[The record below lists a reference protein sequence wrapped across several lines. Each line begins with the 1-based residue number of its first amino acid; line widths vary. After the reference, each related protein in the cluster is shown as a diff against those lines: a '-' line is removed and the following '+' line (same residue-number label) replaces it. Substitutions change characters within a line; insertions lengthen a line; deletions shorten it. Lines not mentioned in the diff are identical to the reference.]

1 MYKLI
6 SGITLLFVLSLAASG
21 QDRGTMNLESF
32 NKIKVSSEID
42 AELVLSKEP
51 SLEIDFNGVD
61 QDLLQAVVE
70 DQTLS
75 LRMKTGSYEKG
86 SLKVKIFFT
95 DLIKIESSGR
105 ANIWSYEE
113 LFVPEMEINLNN
125 GGSIRLKLVTDHL
138 QSELIQGSILM
149 LKGTSKR
156 LDLKVSTG
164 ATFSAFEFQVEEAD
178 VLANSA
184 GKAKVAVSKYL
195 NAKAV
200 SGGFISYLGEPEK
213 LDSKTSLKGEIVQ
226 GFLDE

>member
-1 MYKLI
+1 MCKLI
-6 SGITLLFVLSLAASG
+6 SGIFLLFILSLSVNG
-21 QDRGTMNLESF
+21 QDKITRDLDPF

-42 AELVLSKEP
+42 AELVLAKDP

-61 QDLLQAVVE
+61 TDLLQAVVE

-75 LRMKTGSYEKG
+75 LRMKTGKYEKG
-86 SLKVKIFFT
+86 SLKVKILFT

-105 ANIWSYEE
+105 ASIWSYEE
-113 LFVPEMEINLNN
+113 LYVPEMEMNLDN

-138 QSELIQGSILM
+138 QSELIQGSIIM
-149 LKGTSKR
+149 LKGKAKT

-164 ATFSAFEFQVEEAD
+164 ATFSAFDFQVEEAD

-184 GKAKVAVSKYL
+184 GKAKVAVSRSLK
-195 NAKAV
+195 AKAV

-213 LDSKTSLKGEIVQ
+213 LDAKTSLKGEIVQ
-226 GFLDE
+226 GFMDE

>member
-1 MYKLI
+1 MYKLTF
-6 SGITLLFVLSLAASG
+6 GICLLFVLLLSVNG
-21 QDRGTMNLESF
+21 QDRSTMDLESF

-42 AELVLSKEP
+42 AELVLAKEP

-61 QDLLQAVVE
+61 PNLLLAVVK

-75 LRMKTGSYEKG
+75 LRMKTGNYKKG
-86 SLKVKIFFT
+86 SLKVKIYFT
-95 DLIKIESSGR
+95 DLIKIVCSSR
-105 ANIWSYEE
+105 ASIWSYEE
-113 LFVPEMEINLNN
+113 LFVPEMEINLDN

-149 LKGTSKR
+149 LKGKSKS
-156 LDLKVSTG
+156 LHLKVSTG

-184 GKAKVAVSKYL
+184 GKAKVAVSRSLK
-195 NAKAV
+195 AKAI

-213 LDSKTSLKGEIVQ
+213 LDARASLKGEIVQ

>member
-1 MYKLI
+1 MYKPI
-6 SGITLLFVLSLAASG
+6 SGIILLLVISLSVYA
-21 QDRGTMNLESF
+21 QDTRTVDLESF

-42 AELVLSKEP
+42 AELVLATEP
-51 SLEIDFNGVD
+51 SLEIDFKSVD
-61 QDLLQAVVE
+61 PDMLLAEVE
-70 DQTLS
+70 DQTLT
-75 LRMKTGSYEKG
+75 LRMKTGKYEKG

-113 LFVPEMEINLNN
+113 IIVPELEMNLDN
-125 GGSIRLKLVTDHL
+125 GGSIRLKLMADHL

-149 LKGTSKR
+149 LKGKAKT

-184 GKAKVAVSKYL
+184 GKAKIAVSRSL
-195 NAKAV
+195 TAKAV

-213 LDSKTSLKGEIVQ
+213 LDAKTSLKGEIVQ
-226 GFLDE
+226 GSLDE